1 MSGEVQLPQLLDQHL
16 EVDQAALVL
25 DDEHRHHPSASGDTS
40 STPVN
45 EELTN
50 YSIVSAI
57 DLPVVVDQV
66 PDVVHEVADIG
77 SLDEFLDF
85 ANGFDRVLGR

>member
-1 MSGEVQLPQLLDQHL
+1 MSIPQLLDQHH
-16 EVDQAALVL
+16 EVDQAPLALDAGL
-25 DDEHRHHPSASGDTS
+25 HPSVSGDSS

-45 EELTN
+45 DVVTN

-57 DLPVVVDQV
+57 DLPVVVQQL
-66 PDVVHEVADIG
+66 PDVVHEVPDVG

-85 ANGFDRVLGR
+85 AQGFDRVLVGE